1 MLTPRKLE
9 TFCRWWSKE
18 AREQIDSARFFVRAY
33 CWKYGS
39 PDQMQMAYAYHAY
52 MQSGYIPEYV
62 EEYWRKFVVPFLI
75 VGARRETHQTP
86 PKATGARR
94 KK

>member
-18 AREQIDSARFFVRAY
+18 AREQVDSARFFVRAFM
-33 CWKYGS
+33 WKHGEQR
-39 PDQMQMAYAYHAY
+39 PMEMTYAYHAY
-52 MQSGYIPEYV
+52 VKSGYIPDYV
-62 EEYWRKFVVPFLI
+62 QEYWREFVVPFLI
-75 VGARRETHQTP
+75 VGARREKHQTP

-94 KK
+94 G